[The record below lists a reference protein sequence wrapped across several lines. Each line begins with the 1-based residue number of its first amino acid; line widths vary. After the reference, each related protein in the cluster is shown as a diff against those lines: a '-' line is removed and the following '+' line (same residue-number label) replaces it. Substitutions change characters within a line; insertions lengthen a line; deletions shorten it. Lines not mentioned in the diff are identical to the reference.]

1 MADPSNG
8 AQRPSRDEVAAR
20 LRIDV
25 ESPESPDALW
35 CRDQYFAE
43 IDSLFDHG
51 YDPEAAIPAAA
62 PDLTPPL
69 GAFLVARF
77 AGSPVGC
84 GGVKLPPGEPAF
96 LKRMW
101 VVPAMRGLGISA
113 RLLDELEALARVT
126 GAPAITLDTNS
137 KLAAA
142 AGLYLSRGYRE
153 VPDFNGE
160 PHADRWY
167 RKDL

>member
-1 MADPSNG
+1 MADAKHS
-8 AQRPSRDEVAAR
+8 RPDVV
-20 LRIDV
+20 LTV

-43 IDSLFDHG
+43 IDALFDTG
-51 YDPEAAIPAAA
+51 YDPAVAIQASA
-62 PDLTPPL
+62 PDLSPPH
-69 GAFLVARF
+69 GAFIVARL
-77 AGSPVGC
+77 GGRPVGC

-101 VVPAMRGLGISA
+101 VSPDARGLGIGA
-113 RLLDELEALARVT
+113 RLLDELERIAREA
-126 GAPAITLDTNS
+126 GATAVTLDTNS
-137 KLAAA
+137 RLTAAA
-142 AGLYLSRGYRE
+142 QMYLSRGYRE

-167 RKDL
+167 RKDF